1 MKIRHDYRRHALI
14 AAATLLSFIVGC
26 KKETDESID
35 KTIENSETSVTAATG
50 RTFTLGPDANGRL
63 VIDNKSGTYKA
74 GDIINLKGNFKAVFI
89 SNMSGTAAAPIKI
102 QNASG
107 TVATI
112 GDPSWTGS
120 SGYPGA
126 FSFDN
131 CHYIKL
137 GSPNGK
143 NYMVINGATTSVRE
157 AYFNIHLGKHT
168 DNFEIYNLSM
178 NNGGTGIVAK
188 TEPVKGDASTA
199 YPNSTM
205 YNLSIHGISINNTR
219 NEAMYIGHTATY
231 WDLTAGVPYYGTT
244 SGMTAGHQYVEPIK
258 WYNVLIYGNTVSNS
272 GLDGIQT
279 AAIDKLEVHSN
290 VVTNWATQHNTAHN
304 GGILIGGRTT
314 NTNTH
319 DNIVRSGW
327 GELYQFYGSGTAH
340 VVKNNLFADNESDG
354 VSMRGAGGAAV
365 QFVNNTVANVK
376 GNTLRINGYS
386 GQTGKNIVNN
396 NVFIAPLKGVGT
408 IYPKYYIYLE
418 NGAVV
423 TEGTGTLANFKFA
436 TIAASGVSATNYYQ
450 VTNTT
455 LTGGLK
461 VGYVNLPGKM

>member
-1 MKIRHDYRRHALI
+1 MLI
-14 AAATLLSFIVGC
+14 AATAFLSIIVGC
-26 KKETDESID
+26 KKEEDESID
-35 KTIENSETSVTAATG
+35 KTIENSETSAAAITG

-63 VIDNKSGTYKA
+63 VIDNKSGTYKP
-74 GDIINLKGNFKAVFI
+74 GDILNLKGNFKAVLI
-89 SNMSGTAAAPIKI
+89 SNLSGTSAAPIKI

-107 TVATI
+107 TIATF
-112 GDPSWTGS
+112 GDPSWNGG
-120 SGYPGA
+120 GYPAA
-126 FSFDN
+126 FSFSN
-131 CHYIKL
+131 SHYIKL

-143 NYMVINGATTSVRE
+143 SYFVINGSTAAARE
-157 AYFNIHLGKHT
+157 AYFNIHLGSHT
-168 DNFEIYNLSM
+168 DNFEVYNLTI

-205 YNLSIHGISINNTR
+205 YNLSIHGLTINNTK

-231 WDLTAGVPYYGTT
+231 WDLTAGIPYYGSTT
-244 SGMTAGHQYVEPIK
+244 GMASGHQYIQPIK
-258 WYNVLIYGNTVSNS
+258 WYNVKIYSNVVSNS

-279 AAIDKLEVHSN
+279 AAIDKLEVYSN
-290 VVTNWATQHNTAHN
+290 TVTNWATQKNAAHN

-319 DNIVRSGW
+319 DNVVRNGW
-327 GELYQFYGSGTAH
+327 GELYQFYGTGSAH
-340 VVKNNLFADNESDG
+340 IVKNNLFADNESDG
-354 VSMRGAGGAAV
+354 VSMRGAGNAAV
-365 QFVNNTVANVK
+365 QFINNTVANVK
-376 GNTLRINGYS
+376 GNSLRINGYS

-418 NGAVV
+418 NGAIA
-423 TEGTGTLANFKFA
+423 TEGTGSLANYKFA
-436 TIAASGVSATNYYQ
+436 TVAAAKTTSSNLYQ
-450 VTNTT
+450 IINTT

-461 VGYVNLPGKM
+461 VGFISL